1 MTETANQPIQPAKRP
16 IQDLTFWI
24 VALGVLLILLGL
36 GAIIVPFLMPGAVT
50 SALAWVFLL
59 GGVIRIAY
67 AFQSRSSPGFWLKMS
82 VGLLNEVASLLL
94 FTRLMEPYLSLSV
107 LLGVTILLK
116 GLLEVAIFFQ
126 LQPGSS
132 RNWVI
137 ISGLFS
143 SALGL
148 LLITNLKSGAAW
160 LLGLLVG
167 LSLIATG
174 LWFIMLS
181 LWIEE
186 AASDQSQPSLTELA
200 QSQRK
205 EKLLRLKFW
214 RKNSHK
220 QAK

>member
-1 MTETANQPIQPAKRP
+1 MSETANQSIQPANRP
-16 IQDLTFWI
+16 IQDLTIWI
-24 VALGVLLILLGL
+24 VALGGLLILLGL
-36 GAIIVPFLMPGAVT
+36 GAIAVPFLMPGAVV
-50 SALAWVFLL
+50 SALAWVLLL
-59 GGVIRIAY
+59 GGVLRIVY
-67 AFQSRSSPGFWLKMS
+67 AFQSRPSPGFWLKMS

-116 GLLEVAIFFQ
+116 GLLEIAIFFQ

-186 AASDQSQPSLTELA
+186 AASDQSQPSLNQLA
-200 QSQRK
+200 QSQRQ

-214 RKNSHK
+214 RKSSHK